1 MERIII
7 ASLVLLTE
15 LAYGSEPSSRF
26 VNKFQ
31 IPGSPELVVVAEGD
45 FEPRG
50 VGSYALRIY
59 AGPSEKFPMDDFVL
73 GIVRPRNGIVEAVRF
88 DDIDDDDKPEIIV
101 IIRSVGSGGY
111 LSADAFRYRA
121 RSLELAVSVSDLD
134 KGEDPI
140 RALRD
145 KLKATAENSSN
156 ASEKLHSADLFS
168 DKIHTQAAWP
178 PHANKTQYLN
188 A

>member
-1 MERIII
+1 MKRTII
-7 ASLVLLTE
+7 ASLVFLLTG
-15 LAYGSEPSSRF
+15 LAHGSERSLRF

-50 VGSYALRIY
+50 VGSYSLRIY
-59 AGPSEKFPMDDFVL
+59 AGPSKKFPMDDFVL
-73 GIVRPRNGIVEAVRF
+73 GVVRPRNGTVEAVRF

-101 IIRSVGSGGY
+101 IIRSAGSGGY

-145 KLKATAENSSN
+145 KLKATAEKSSITSGMLQP
-156 ASEKLHSADLFS
+156 SELSF
-168 DKIHTQAAWP
+168 
-178 PHANKTQYLN
+178 
-188 A
+188 

>member
-121 RSLELAVSVSDLD
+121 HSLEWVISVAALD
-134 KGEDPI
+134 KAADPI
-140 RALRD
+140 QALID
-145 KLKATAENSSN
+145 KVKVLTETKG
-156 ASEKLHSADLFS
+156 
-168 DKIHTQAAWP
+168 
-178 PHANKTQYLN
+178 
-188 A
+188 

>member
-50 VGSYALRIY
+50 IGSYSLRVY
-59 AGPSEKFPMDDFVL
+59 AGTSKKFPMDDFVL
-73 GIVRPRNGIVEAVRF
+73 GDRELDLRPWLARLHGRGSR
-88 DDIDDDDKPEIIV
+88 KP
-101 IIRSVGSGGY
+101 
-111 LSADAFRYRA
+111 A
-121 RSLELAVSVSDLD
+121 
-134 KGEDPI
+134 
-140 RALRD
+140 
-145 KLKATAENSSN
+145 
-156 ASEKLHSADLFS
+156 
-168 DKIHTQAAWP
+168 
-178 PHANKTQYLN
+178 
-188 A
+188 